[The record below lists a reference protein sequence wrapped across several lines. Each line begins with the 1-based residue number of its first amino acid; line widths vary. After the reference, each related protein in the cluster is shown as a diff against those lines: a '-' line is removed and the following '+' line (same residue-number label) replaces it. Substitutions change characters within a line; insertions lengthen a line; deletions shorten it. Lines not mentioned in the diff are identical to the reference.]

1 MLAHV
6 KLGCFLYLHLWFW
19 FWFCDLIGLILQQQ
33 LDNSKKKHDRNLQSL
48 QDILQKAVQKATQ
61 SLYIEAS
68 VGSKN
73 SQEKNTTPVGSISLS
88 IWSNHADSPLC
99 IWPFFTYTRCELPH
113 QHVPKLFTQFCTEFY
128 KIPPTPNISN
138 IQTPKFNG
146 PNSFRSSDGRSSFNG
161 GSGGWKWSSGVATE
175 GTSCV
180 TAQLHIG
187 PGRFWGPPKKCPIW
201 FGFVH
206 PNPNKTLDL
215 VVYVQ
220 LRITPP

>member
-1 MLAHV
+1 MSN
-6 KLGCFLYLHLWFW
+6 LGASSTSISGSGSGSVISLGSSCSSNWT
-19 FWFCDLIGLILQQQ
+19 IR
-33 LDNSKKKHDRNLQSL
+33 KKKHDRNLQSL

-73 SQEKNTTPVGSISLS
+73 SQEKNTTPVESISLS

-161 GSGGWKWSSGVATE
+161 GSGGWK
-175 GTSCV
+175 
-180 TAQLHIG
+180 
-187 PGRFWGPPKKCPIW
+187 
-201 FGFVH
+201 
-206 PNPNKTLDL
+206 
-215 VVYVQ
+215 
-220 LRITPP
+220 